1 MAASVSG
8 TVLSSL
14 FYDQINSPGDQEGYL
29 LGKIVNH
36 VQDKISDSQISN
48 CKVETVIY
56 VYSYLPWPNEDRLY
70 NSAGRVDPTKAM
82 TLLQGKHQDLI
93 GWYKF
98 RRNSTLRPSLRETNL
113 HRNLIESLPVQEN
126 SNFLFLLCSTSLS
139 YNKAT
144 HTFDHALLR
153 NHNGKF
159 QKVAMRVINLGDTT
173 HTEYKTRGNL
183 TVNPQGGSL
192 TTVINQF
199 QGEFVSG
206 SGAML
211 EINKIQGMSTSLH
224 TRLQGLS
231 QEVEKSEESLSTL
244 EEEVKLMSYRL
255 LEQEEKMK
263 AERKAAQKPPSPTPA
278 EVVSPV
284 SPVAA
289 QAFKLNTGRS
299 EHRLRVSISETS
311 RRPRQISIED
321 DETDRPEATK
331 RSPEIC
337 LLDLEEKEQE
347 IRVDSAILQPFNND
361 SMDVDASRGQVQRTR
376 SRKAKSDGADE
387 SAQLETPQQGQT
399 QASTG
404 ETTKKDS
411 DSGQSKD
418 AFSFVNNIL
427 EKEIEQVEPST
438 SKPGSHEV
446 GKPTVKRE
454 ASLNTNSSN
463 VTVARRPHSR
473 AEAQAARS
481 RKAEMGETSGSTA
494 RVGSPSPRIRQPA
507 KTTTV
512 TGASAAEV
520 KGERSR
526 PQRVRSRP
534 GQGVRARSRESPSG
548 SQRLGTSIP
557 NVTRTKSASPSHCRA
572 PARKTTCENGT
583 DSGSVLDDSKVS
595 SSPVF

>member
-70 NSAGRVDPTKAM
+70 NSVGRVDPTKAM

-113 HRNLIESLPVQEN
+113 HRNLIESLPVEED
-126 SNFLFLLCSTSLS
+126 SNFLFLLCSASLS

-144 HTFDHALLR
+144 HTFDHALLH

-192 TTVINQF
+192 TTFINQF
-199 QGEFVSG
+199 QSEFMSG

-211 EINKIQGMSTSLH
+211 EINKIQGMSTNLH

-231 QEVEKSEESLSTL
+231 QQVEKSEESLSAL
-244 EEEVKLMSYRL
+244 EEEIKLMSYRL
-255 LEQEEKMK
+255 LEQEEKIK

-284 SPVAA
+284 SPVTA
-289 QAFKLNTGRS
+289 QSFKVNTGRS

-311 RRPRQISIED
+311 RRPRQISIEED
-321 DETDRPEATK
+321 DTDRPEATK
-331 RSPEIC
+331 RSPDVC

-347 IRVDSAILQPFNND
+347 CQINSAILQPMSN
-361 SMDVDASRGQVQRTR
+361 SMDVDGGRVQRTR
-376 SRKAKSDGADE
+376 SRKVKSEGVDDSG
-387 SAQLETPQQGQT
+387 QQETPQQAQGS
-399 QASTG
+399 AG
-404 ETTKKDS
+404 VTTKEDS
-411 DSGQSKD
+411 DSSQSKD
-418 AFSFVNNIL
+418 AFSFVNNII
-427 EKEIEQVEPST
+427 EKEKVHLEQT
-438 SKPGSHEV
+438 SSKTSSHEV

-454 ASLNTNSSN
+454 TNTNSSN
-463 VTVARRPHSR
+463 VTTARRPHSR
-473 AEAQAARS
+473 IEAQVTRS
-481 RKAEMGETSGSTA
+481 RKAEIGETSGSTA

-534 GQGVRARSRESPSG
+534 GQGVRSRSRESPTG
-548 SQRLGTSIP
+548 SQRLGTSIS
-557 NVTRTKSASPSHCRA
+557 NVSRTKSASPSHCRT
-572 PARKTTCENGT
+572 PVRKTTCENGT
-583 DSGSVLDDSKVS
+583 DGGSVIDDSKLS